1 MALNNESFYNMNDL
15 YKRLLPALNTK
26 KSELDRIHFN
36 VNSLD
41 IWDYCVCN
49 LWRNK
54 KDLRIYKMVSDILN
68 VDELK
73 LKIFIDNRN
82 GETDERYRNNV

>member
-1 MALNNESFYNMNDL
+1 MALNNETFTNMNDL
-15 YKRLLPALNTK
+15 YKRVLPALNTRK
-26 KSELDRIHFN
+26 YELERIKFN

-41 IWDYCVCN
+41 IWDYCVSN

-54 KDLRIYKMVSDILN
+54 KDLRIYEMVSDILS

-73 LKIFIDNRN
+73 LKIFLDNRN
-82 GETDERYRNNV
+82 GETNERYRDN